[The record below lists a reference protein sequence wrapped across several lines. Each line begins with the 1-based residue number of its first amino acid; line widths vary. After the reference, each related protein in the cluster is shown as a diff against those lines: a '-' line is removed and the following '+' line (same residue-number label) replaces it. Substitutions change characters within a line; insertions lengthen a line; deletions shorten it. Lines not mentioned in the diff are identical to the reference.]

1 MRRFFMR
8 MKMKIRLHAGLIKLW
23 LIQESLVSL
32 AFILFLNTNSTNPI
46 LNLHFYTYASRTCI
60 RNKDLS
66 FSLDSHQ
73 VHVIYEQ
80 NPSNN
85 LI

>member
-1 MRRFFMR
+1 MPR
-8 MKMKIRLHAGLIKLW
+8 
-23 LIQESLVSL
+23 
-32 AFILFLNTNSTNPI
+32 
-46 LNLHFYTYASRTCI
+46 TYI

-66 FSLDSHQ
+66 FSLDTHQ